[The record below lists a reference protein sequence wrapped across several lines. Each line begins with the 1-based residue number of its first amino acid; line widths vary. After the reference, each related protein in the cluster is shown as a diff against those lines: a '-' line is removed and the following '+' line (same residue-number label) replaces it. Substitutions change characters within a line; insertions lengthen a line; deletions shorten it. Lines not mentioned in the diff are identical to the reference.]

1 MALMQNQI
9 LIYTDGACSGNPGPG
24 GYGSIIIANSKSVV
38 ELGEHFAQTTNNRM
52 ELQAVLSALK
62 YCNEQFDEISKLQI
76 FTDSVYVIRGSTQWL
91 FGWKKRGWKTAAGE
105 PVTNQDL
112 WQVMDQLLYQ
122 ISQKFSV
129 KIKWSFIRGHKGILG
144 NERCDEIGVAFSK
157 RNSVQLYTG
166 SASAY
171 HFDVLIIPD
180 EEALPEMK
188 GIQTPAEKDAAKKNT
203 WYLSL
208 INNQVAKYT
217 TWKDCEAAVKGR
229 PGVKFKK
236 VTSATE
242 ETELLKAWGK
252 S

>member
-1 MALMQNQI
+1 MQNQI

-24 GYGSIIIANSKSVV
+24 GYGSIVIANSATVV
-38 ELGEHFAQTTNNRM
+38 ELGEHFVQTTNNRM

-62 YCNEQFDEISKLQI
+62 YCCDHFDEISQLQI

-91 FGWKKRGWKTAAGE
+91 FGWKKRGWKTAAGDD
-105 PVTNQDL
+105 VTNQDL
-112 WQVMDQLLYQ
+112 WQIMDKLLYQ

-129 KIKWSFIRGHKGILG
+129 KIKWSFIRGHKGIAG

-157 RNSVQLYTG
+157 RNPVHLFNGT
-166 SASAY
+166 ASTY
-171 HFDVLIIPD
+171 HFDVSVLPN
-180 EEALPEMK
+180 EESLPELK
-188 GIQTPAEKDAAKKNT
+188 GIQSAADKEASKKNT

-236 VTSATE
+236 VTSTIE
-242 ETELLKAWGK
+242 EQELLKAWGK

>member
-1 MALMQNQI
+1 MSLENI

-24 GYGSIIIANSKSVV
+24 GYGSIITDFKTVT
-38 ELGEHFAQTTNNRM
+38 ELGEFYPQTTNNRM
-52 ELQAVLSALK
+52 EMQAVISALQLCLDRYK
-62 YCNEQFDEISKLQI
+62 GVGSIRI

-91 FGWKKRGWKTAAGE
+91 FGWKKRGWKTADNSD
-105 PVTNQDL
+105 VTNQDL
-112 WQVMDQLLYQ
+112 WQVMDRLLFQ
-122 ISQKFSV
+122 ISKTFSV
-129 KIKWSFIRGHKGILG
+129 KIKWSFIRGHKGIPG
-144 NERCDEIGVAFSK
+144 NERCDEIGVALSK
-157 RNSVQLYTG
+157 RQSIELYSGSVT
-166 SASAY
+166 SY
-171 HFDVLIIPD
+171 HFDILNLPA

-188 GIQTPAEKDAAKKNT
+188 SGSSSSAEKKET

-208 INNQVAKYT
+208 INNQVTKYT

-242 ETELLKAWGK
+242 EAELLKAWGK